1 MLFQAKRIVPL
12 IALCAALLAGIV
24 YAVPQPARAAD
35 KPSITIES
43 ELGFNGNVKLGEW
56 NPLTITLTSSAD
68 ISGELVVGA
77 QIPYTGGSTTHIQAV
92 DLPAGS
98 PKKVT
103 FAVLGNRFDQY
114 NNSIRFYEGTAESGK
129 MIPFAAGSSYL
140 ETIPKNGTLVGTLAA
155 DPDSLN
161 FLRTLNGSG
170 GNVTVVPLDKEQ
182 VPADGTLLSSLDV
195 LLINDY
201 SADTLGKGRTGAIR
215 SWVHKGGTLILSGG
229 AGYPKSAKGFEDLSP
244 VDYAGNTSVSEL
256 PELEQLGGK
265 KLPLDRPFPVSAAK
279 LKEGAAAI
287 AQFDSE
293 PLIASWSVGQGKVIY
308 AAYDVAMEPLN
319 AWSGHP
325 GLWFSVLQLDLTSG
339 TGKPEGSK
347 SELFSGI
354 DGLLDYFPSVTLPP
368 FSLLIWLLLGYA
380 VLVAPLL
387 YYILKKLDKREWAWV
402 LIPLI
407 AVAASGGIYM
417 AGTSGGS
424 SVQTHTFNIMEL
436 DGKGRAERT
445 TASALFV
452 PRGGDYDVELPAGT
466 YVSVKREDGL
476 LAGGQNQEP
485 NLQSI
490 RVQADRTTVKLK
502 GMTHRSFAKLWM
514 DQPEDREFGAV
525 SVEAGFDG
533 QGRLQGTVT
542 NRTDA
547 DLSDAALIVG
557 KKVFLLGELP
567 KQQSVPIASGSMMVH
582 YDDYGGSLFPYSGSS
597 TRRNNVLLERQR
609 GLVNSYLNVLFEQD
623 KYLFIAWSKEQL
635 SDYKVN
641 GKSVKSDQLNMW
653 VQRFEPALGQNGE
666 MYLPYGFAAGRVL
679 NVTSSQWSEEG
690 SGRVNMAPGEMQIE
704 YRLPVAPNPA
714 YSQLSIAIRQQ
725 DKGTRTTAAIWNAE
739 KEAWRELNWKNGEVK
754 FADQAN
760 QYLQNGTNL
769 RIRITAEEWTS
780 FDIPELSLQGRYSE

>member
-1 MLFQAKRIVPL
+1 MLFQVKRIVPL
-12 IALCAALLAGIV
+12 VALCAALLAGIV
-24 YAVPQPARAAD
+24 YAVPQPARGAD
-35 KPSITIES
+35 EPSITIES
-43 ELGFNGNVKLGEW
+43 ELGINGNVKMGEW

-77 QIPYTGGSTTHIQAV
+77 QIPYTGGSATHVQAV

-98 PKKVT
+98 PKRVT
-103 FAVLGNRFDQY
+103 FAVLGNHFDKN

-129 MIPFAAGSSYL
+129 MILFTAGSSYL
-140 ETIPKNGTLVGTLAA
+140 ETIPKNGTLVGALAA

-170 GNVTVVPLDKEQ
+170 GNVTVIPLAKEQ
-182 VPADGTLLSSLDV
+182 VPEDGTLLSSLDV

-201 SADTLGKGRTGAIR
+201 SADTLGEGRTRAIR
-215 SWVHKGGTLILSGG
+215 SWVHKGGTLVLSGG
-229 AGYPKSAKGFEDLSP
+229 AGYPKSVKGFEDLSP
-244 VDYAGNTSVSEL
+244 VNYAGNTNVSAL
-256 PELEQLGGK
+256 PELEKLGGK
-265 KLPLDRPFPVSAAK
+265 KLSLDRSFPVSAAK

-287 AQFDSE
+287 AQFDSN
-293 PLIASWSVGQGKVIY
+293 PLIASWAVGQGKVIY

-319 AWSGHP
+319 AWNGHP
-325 GLWFSVLQLDLTSG
+325 EVWSSVLQLDLTSG
-339 TGKPEGSK
+339 SGKAIGSK

-354 DGLLDYFPSVTLPP
+354 DGLLDYFPSMTLPP
-368 FSLLIWLLLGYA
+368 FSLLMWLLLGYA

-387 YYILKKLDKREWAWV
+387 YYILKKLDKREWAWA

-417 AGTSGGS
+417 AGTSGGTS
-424 SVQTHTFNIMEL
+424 FQTHTFNIMEL
-436 DGKGRAERT
+436 DGKGQAERT

-452 PRGGDYDVELPAGT
+452 PRGGDYNIELPAGT

-476 LAGGQNQEP
+476 LAGGQIQEP
-485 NLQSI
+485 SRQSI
-490 RVQADRTTVKLK
+490 RVQADHTTVKLK
-502 GMTHRSFAKLWM
+502 DMTHRSFAKLWM

-542 NRTDA
+542 NRTDM

-557 KKVFLLGELP
+557 ENVFQLGELP
-567 KQQSVPIASGSMMVH
+567 KQQSVPIASGSMKVL
-582 YDDYGGSLFPYSGSS
+582 YDDYGGSLFPYNGS
-597 TRRNNVLLERQR
+597 RNQRDNMLLERQR
-609 GLVNSYLNVLFEQD
+609 GLVNSYLNALFEQD
-623 KYLFIAWSKEQL
+623 KYLFIAWSKEQQ

-653 VQRFEPALGQNGE
+653 VQPFEPDLGKNGE
-666 MYLPYGFAAGRVL
+666 MYLPYGFVAGRVL
-679 NVTSSQWSEEG
+679 SVSSSEWGEED
-690 SGRVNMAPGEMQIE
+690 SGRVNMSPGEMQIE
-704 YRLPVAPNPA
+704 YRLPLVPNLA
-714 YSQLSIAIRQQ
+714 DSELAMAVRQQ
-725 DKGTRTTAAIWNAE
+725 DKGTRTTAVIWNAD
-739 KEAWRELNWKNGEVK
+739 KNDWQALNWKNGEVK
-754 FADQAN
+754 FADRAN
-760 QYLQNGTNL
+760 QYLQNGTTL